1 MAKSQQCSYQL
12 QTSHNKNYA
21 EAFMNLAI
29 PSYGA
34 AKSGD
39 CHRSSR
45 LAGSASIL
53 LLGMVRQSRI
63 KAPASPVFERIH
75 RQNRKVR
82 IPRLHMLRRNRTE
95 APVLLQP

>member
-1 MAKSQQCSYQL
+1 
-12 QTSHNKNYA
+12 
-21 EAFMNLAI
+21 MNLAI

-34 AKSGD
+34 AKSGN
-39 CHRSSR
+39 CHRSS

-82 IPRLHMLRRNRTE
+82 IPRLHMLRRNRAE